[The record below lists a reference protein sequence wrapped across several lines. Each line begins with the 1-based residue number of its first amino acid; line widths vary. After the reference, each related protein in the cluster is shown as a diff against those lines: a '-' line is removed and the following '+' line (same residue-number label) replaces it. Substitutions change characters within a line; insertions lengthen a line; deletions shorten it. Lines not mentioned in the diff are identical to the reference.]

1 MFGPDNSSG
10 EHDLDTSEG
19 THEAMK
25 AALVTGGGR
34 RIGAAIARDLAEH
47 GWAVALHFNRSA
59 DDAAT
64 VASQIQAAG
73 GQAVTI
79 GADLGRPEAAGKL
92 IEQAFDLLPRLE
104 LVINNASAFAYDDA
118 ATCTPAALTENFAV
132 NAIAPISIAQR
143 FAALL
148 PQGRPGCVVNILDNR
163 VFAPNPDYFSYG
175 ISKFAALGAT
185 RMLALAL
192 APRIRVNGIAPG
204 ITLPSG
210 AQTPEQYEVASRL
223 NPLQR
228 ACSPEEIA
236 AAVRL
241 IAGSPAMT
249 GAVITIDG
257 GLALANPGRDVAFI
271 EPGTT

>member
-1 MFGPDNSSG
+1 
-10 EHDLDTSEG
+10 
-19 THEAMK
+19 MK
-25 AALVTGGGR
+25 AALVTGGGK

-47 GWAVALHFNRSA
+47 GWAVALHYNRSVE
-59 DDAAT
+59 DAAT
-64 VASQIQAAG
+64 IADQIQAVGGHVVTLRADLAMPEAG
-73 GQAVTI
+73 G
-79 GADLGRPEAAGKL
+79 DLVER
-92 IEQAFDLLPRLE
+92 AFGVLPGLE
-104 LVINNASAFAYDDA
+104 LVVNNASLFAYDDA
-118 ATCTPAALTENFAV
+118 ASCTPTALAENFAV

-148 PQGRPGCVVNILDNR
+148 PASRCGCVVNILDNR
-163 VFAPNPDYFSYG
+163 VMAPNPDYFSYG

-210 AQTPEQYEVASRL
+210 AQSREQYDAASRL

-249 GAVITIDG
+249 GTVITIDG

-271 EPGTT
+271 EPGTP

>member
-1 MFGPDNSSG
+1 MPRALHN
-10 EHDLDTSEG
+10 ETRDTIDS
-19 THEAMK
+19 MR
-25 AALVTGGGR
+25 AALITGAGR
-34 RIGAAIARDLAEH
+34 RIGGVIARDLAAN
-47 GWAVALHFNRSA
+47 GWGVVLHYNSSKTAAEALQAEIAAAGGTAQLLGADLGQPEQAAGLVERAFLAAPGLELVVNNASGFPL

-64 VASQIQAAG
+64 TSAQ
-73 GQAVTI
+73 T
-79 GADLGRPEAAGKL
+79 LREAFG
-92 IEQAFDLLPRLE
+92 
-104 LVINNASAFAYDDA
+104 
-118 ATCTPAALTENFAV
+118 V
-132 NAIAPISIAQR
+132 NAMAPILITQQ
-143 FAALL
+143 FARLL
-148 PQGRPGCVVNILDNR
+148 PQGRTGAVVMMLDNR

-210 AQTPEQYEVASRL
+210 AQTQVEFSAAHRL
-223 NPLQR
+223 NPMQR
-228 ACSPEEIA
+228 GCSPEEIA

-249 GAVITIDG
+249 GAIITIDG

-271 EPGTT
+271 EPGST

>member
-1 MFGPDNSSG
+1 
-10 EHDLDTSEG
+10 
-19 THEAMK
+19 
-25 AALVTGGGR
+25 
-34 RIGAAIARDLAEH
+34 
-47 GWAVALHFNRSA
+47 
-59 DDAAT
+59 
-64 VASQIQAAG
+64 
-73 GQAVTI
+73 
-79 GADLGRPEAAGKL
+79 
-92 IEQAFDLLPRLE
+92 
-104 LVINNASAFAYDDA
+104 
-118 ATCTPAALTENFAV
+118 LTENFTV
-132 NAIAPISIAQR
+132 NAIAPIAIAQR

-148 PQGRPGCVVNILDNR
+148 PEGRTGAVINILDNR

-210 AQTPEQYEVASRL
+210 AQTHEQYEVASRL
-223 NPLQR
+223 NPLGR
-228 ACSPEEIA
+228 ACSAEEIA

-271 EPGTT
+271 EPGTA